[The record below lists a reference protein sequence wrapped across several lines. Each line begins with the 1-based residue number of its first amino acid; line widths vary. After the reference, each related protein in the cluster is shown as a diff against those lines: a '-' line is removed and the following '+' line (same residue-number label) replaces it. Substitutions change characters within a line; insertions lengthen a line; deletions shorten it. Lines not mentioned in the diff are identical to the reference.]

1 MFDQATIEMLLEGV
15 VDTLYMTLVST
26 FFSYVFGMMMGT
38 VLVICRQD
46 GITPRPMIYAVL
58 DVVVNL
64 TRSFPFLILMI
75 AVIPLT
81 RLLVGTTIGNN
92 ATVVPL
98 VIAAA
103 PFVARLVESSLLE
116 VDGGVIEAAQSMGAS
131 IPTIIFKV
139 LIPEAKTSL
148 IVGATISCG
157 TILGYSAMSGAIGGG
172 GLGQIAIS
180 YGYNRYQTDVL
191 FVTVALLIVLMQ
203 VIQIVGMKIS
213 RKTDKR
219 VRN

>member
-103 PFVARLVESSLLE
+103 PLWNPPCSKWTAASLRRRSPWGRPPCRSS
-116 VDGGVIEAAQSMGAS
+116 
-131 IPTIIFKV
+131 
-139 LIPEAKTSL
+139 
-148 IVGATISCG
+148 
-157 TILGYSAMSGAIGGG
+157 
-172 GLGQIAIS
+172 
-180 YGYNRYQTDVL
+180 
-191 FVTVALLIVLMQ
+191 
-203 VIQIVGMKIS
+203 
-213 RKTDKR
+213 
-219 VRN
+219 